1 MAEKREIPKDKPVD
15 STLGFLK
22 DGYLFISNRMKQYE
36 TDIFTARLL
45 GKKII
50 FLMGKEGAELFYK
63 EEYFKRS
70 GVTPMRVQKT
80 LFGKKAVQGL
90 DGKTHKKR
98 KSLFLSLLTPDYE
111 KELLTVCGSN
121 LDKYAR
127 QWEAKE
133 VVNLYE
139 ESKKILFESVCQW
152 AGIPYEK
159 EKVPEYA
166 EYFGLMIYGFGRI
179 GKNYRKGKHARKIV
193 EAWIKG
199 IITDVREGTLVV
211 DTKSPLYQVSMYDEE
226 DGMKLP
232 AQIAAV
238 EVINII
244 RPIIAI
250 ATYITFEAV
259 ALEAYPECKDQLQK
273 RDPQYTEMFC
283 QEVRRFYPFAPF
295 VGAKVKQDFE
305 WNGYSFKL
313 NQLVMLDIY
322 GTNHDTKLWD
332 EPYEFRPERFAKRE
346 KNLYDFIPQGGGKMA
361 ESHRCAGDI
370 TTLKIMEVFAEY
382 LVNGITYDLPE
393 QDLEFSLKKIPTLPN
408 SGVVLSN
415 IRKISK

>member
-1 MAEKREIPKDKPVD
+1 M
-15 STLGFLK
+15 
-22 DGYLFISNRMKQYE
+22 
-36 TDIFTARLL
+36 
-45 GKKII
+45 
-50 FLMGKEGAELFYK
+50 
-63 EEYFKRS
+63 
-70 GVTPMRVQKT
+70 
-80 LFGKKAVQGL
+80 
-90 DGKTHKKR
+90 
-98 KSLFLSLLTPDYE
+98 LTPDYE

-259 ALEAYPECKDQLQK
+259 ALEAYPECKAQLQK

-393 QDLEFSLKKIPTLPN
+393 QDLKFSLKKIPTLPN